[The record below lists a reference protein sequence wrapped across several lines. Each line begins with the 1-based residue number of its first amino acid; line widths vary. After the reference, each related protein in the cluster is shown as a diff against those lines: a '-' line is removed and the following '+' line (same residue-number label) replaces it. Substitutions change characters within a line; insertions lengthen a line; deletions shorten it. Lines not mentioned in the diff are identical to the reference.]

1 MQKIFYLNE
10 SRTDSPDFDFLS
22 QVLSILNWQASSQSV
37 TTIFPDNNS
46 DHKNSKVGIKSVRP
60 SPKQIEKERMFEIST
75 FKFLFMVVI
84 LPYQLG
90 W

>member
-1 MQKIFYLNE
+1 MFTLQALLPVEQSAWPKLKFIQSDRY
-10 SRTDSPDFDFLS
+10 DKQFD
-22 QVLSILNWQASSQSV
+22 
-37 TTIFPDNNS
+37 
-46 DHKNSKVGIKSVRP
+46 KE
-60 SPKQIEKERMFEIST
+60 IEKERMFEIST